1 MFRSPDISHRNRCL
15 HFRLFPAAS
24 EPSALEPLLA
34 SATHGPCLSSSRS
47 EKPSMDAILFRIT
60 SFAYPRHLTPIESYS
75 CEKQGG
81 GVPSS
86 SLPRDFY
93 TSFITHSNVRNPIIV
108 MHLLHGS
115 LDTRGWA
122 RSPLLTRHSP
132 LPPDI
137 EILILADAR
146 GQTIQPTPRP
156 DTPCQP
162 PPACLNS
169 SRARWHP
176 SRAPRAMPD
185 KE

>member
-81 GVPSS
+81 GSPAAHCPATSIPR
-86 SLPRDFY
+86 SLHTV
-93 TSFITHSNVRNPIIV
+93 TSVTP
-108 MHLLHGS
+108 LLS
-115 LDTRGWA
+115 CIYFTVLWIPRGWA

-176 SRAPRAMPD
+176 SRAPQAMPD